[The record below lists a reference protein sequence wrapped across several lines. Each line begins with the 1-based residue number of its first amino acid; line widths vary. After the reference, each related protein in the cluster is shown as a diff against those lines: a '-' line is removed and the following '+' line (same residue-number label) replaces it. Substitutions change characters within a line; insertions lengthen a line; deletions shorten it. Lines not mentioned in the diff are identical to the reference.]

1 MRKVVFTIFAILFIP
16 VLSWAH
22 GFAGK
27 RFFPTTLAIDDPFV
41 SDEGSLLVN
50 YTKEPGKGEEP
61 PTKTTVIS
69 GEFSKRITPSL
80 GISLGLDFRHLKL
93 DDGRIK
99 NGFGNLDLGAKYQ
112 LFTNAPH
119 EFLLSFGVDSELGG
133 TGSLSVGSE
142 SFSTISPVL
151 LFGKG
156 FGDLP
161 DSLKYLRPL
170 AITGRFASN
179 FPTRSKNVT
188 TVVNHET
195 GEIMQEVEKNPVTL
209 SWGFTIQY
217 SFPYLQSFVKDIGL
231 GTPFN
236 RMIILVEIP
245 LETCL
250 NRGCSG
256 QTRGTVNPG
265 LIWYGKFVQFGVE
278 ATIPVNERTGKN
290 VGVLGLV
297 HFFLDDIFPQS
308 LGRPIF
314 H

>member
-1 MRKVVFTIFAILFIP
+1 
-16 VLSWAH
+16 
-22 GFAGK
+22 
-27 RFFPTTLAIDDPFV
+27 
-41 SDEGSLLVN
+41 
-50 YTKEPGKGEEP
+50 
-61 PTKTTVIS
+61 
-69 GEFSKRITPSL
+69 
-80 GISLGLDFRHLKL
+80 
-93 DDGRIK
+93 
-99 NGFGNLDLGAKYQ
+99 
-112 LFTNAPH
+112 
-119 EFLLSFGVDSELGG
+119 
-133 TGSLSVGSE
+133 
-142 SFSTISPVL
+142 
-151 LFGKG
+151 
-156 FGDLP
+156 
-161 DSLKYLRPL
+161 
-170 AITGRFASN
+170 
-179 FPTRSKNVT
+179 
-188 TVVNHET
+188 
-195 GEIMQEVEKNPVTL
+195 MQEVEKNPVTL

-290 VGVLGLV
+290 VGIFGLV
-297 HFFLDDIFPQS
+297 HFFFDDIFPQS